1 MYIIFGNK
9 AYTYSGFIFSHL
21 KASHTLQEEARRT
34 GKHEMFWRRKKS
46 DASGSSKVQRQQQQ
60 EKEEDE
66 MTKLQ
71 RQFGIK
77 PVSDADVQAEFHKLF
92 GGNGGGAAGATGL
105 SPRSELLLLGGVA
118 VDDDDEASILRA
130 LNLNGMSED
139 KLDIDGLDLSDDDE
153 GDDAGD
159 GDGHDAKRELS
170 GVLREVHTTAVHYQS
185 QNDPIQMYTGGQ
197 QRRTETH
204 GVVIENHEQVTARV
218 QELKRQA
225 ITLKRE
231 GKVKDALAL
240 FRQAKDL
247 AAQLEASGSVS
258 VQSAVSVQQQ
268 QQRQAPVAPLAAVE
282 RVHEAY
288 HDDDDGDG
296 SDVEVTEDDMQ
307 DPEFLAQLAKM
318 GLPVDIHAHTIASLE
333 AQIQDAK
340 LKAVECKRSNQ
351 IQDALQW
358 MRKIKE
364 LEVKLA
370 QHQSLAVDMAHARSS
385 STTTT
390 AVANA
395 VVQQS
400 VTTETTTSRRGSSD
414 RVETSHVYTSA
425 PMSVERYTEEDK
437 ENLSDVE
444 VTENDMEDPAFAE
457 ELRKLGFNGS
467 EAETTTAGGGYH
479 SSTAPVVSS
488 RSASESTMV
497 TTISSERTPV
507 FQTSLSIGDEDLID
521 AFDEDEDEDKED
533 FYSTTPAYSSSS
545 SSSATR
551 VGYGTLSAT
560 EAPVV
565 HTVDPPPQQDH
576 QQIQAEL
583 MDLKSQLQH
592 AKESAIRLKRE
603 GNIKEALETMRR
615 MKQIETLIE
624 HKQKR
629 HDSQASVVESPA
641 VVVQDPVIAAKF
653 HELEQLL
660 VDFGNRALALAKENL
675 SVDRAAATE
684 WLNKVSL
691 RLPGAVGQQSETREL
706 QLTVFCSDIVV
717 AEGLRG

>member
-1 MYIIFGNK
+1 
-9 AYTYSGFIFSHL
+9 
-21 KASHTLQEEARRT
+21 
-34 GKHEMFWRRKKS
+34 MFWRRKKS
-46 DASGSSKVQRQQQQ
+46 DASSSSKAQRQQ
-60 EKEEDE
+60 EKGEDE

-92 GGNGGGAAGATGL
+92 GGNGGGAVGATGL
-105 SPRSELLLLGGVA
+105 SPRSELLLLGGGA
-118 VDDDDEASILRA
+118 VEDDDEASILRA
-130 LNLNGMSED
+130 LNLNGTNVD
-139 KLDIDGLDLSDDDE
+139 KFDIDGLDLSDDDE
-153 GDDAGD
+153 GDDAGG

-185 QNDPIQMYTGGQ
+185 QNDPMQMYTGGQ
-197 QRRTETH
+197 QQRTEMH
-204 GVVIENHEQVTARV
+204 GAVIGNHEQVTARV

-240 FRQAKDL
+240 FRQAKELDT
-247 AAQLEASGSVS
+247 QLEASGSVS

-288 HDDDDGDG
+288 HDDDDGDD

-318 GLPVDIHAHTIASLE
+318 GLPVDVHAHQQQPPVVDTIASLE

-340 LKAVECKRSNQ
+340 LKAIECKRSNQ

-364 LEVKLA
+364 LEAKLV
-370 QHQSLAVDMAHARSS
+370 QHQSLAVDVAHARSS

-400 VTTETTTSRRGSSD
+400 VTIETTTSRRGSND

-457 ELRKLGFNGS
+457 ELRKLGFSGS
-467 EAETTTAGGGYH
+467 EAETTAAGGDSDH
-479 SSTAPVVSS
+479 RSSTAPVVSS
-488 RSASESTMV
+488 RSASESAMV

-521 AFDEDEDEDKED
+521 AFDEDGNEDKEN
-533 FYSTTPAYSSSS
+533 FSSTTPAYSSSL
-545 SSSATR
+545 SSSAAAR

-565 HTVDPPPQQDH
+565 HIVDPPPQQDH

-583 MDLKSQLQH
+583 MELKSQLQH

-603 GNIKEALETMRR
+603 ENIKEALETMRR
-615 MKQIETLIE
+615 VKQIETLIE

-629 HDSQASVVESPA
+629 HDSQASVVGSPA
-641 VVVQDPVIAAKF
+641 VVQNPVIAAKF

-691 RLPGAVGQQSETREL
+691 RLLGAVGQQSETR
-706 QLTVFCSDIVV
+706 
-717 AEGLRG
+717 GL